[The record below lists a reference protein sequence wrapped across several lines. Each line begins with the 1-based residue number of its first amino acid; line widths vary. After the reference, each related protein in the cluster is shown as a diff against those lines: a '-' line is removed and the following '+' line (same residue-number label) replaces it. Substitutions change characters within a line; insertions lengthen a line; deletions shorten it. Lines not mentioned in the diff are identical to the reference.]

1 MSDILEREKADRPNK
16 EGSLRGIEKWKYPAD
31 YIIEN
36 NLDIEFLRN
45 D

>member
-1 MSDILEREKADRPNK
+1 MSILERERMNRPNN
-16 EGSLRGIEKWKYPAD
+16 EGMIRGIEKWKYPAD

>member
-1 MSDILEREKADRPNK
+1 MSILEREKLNRPTN
-16 EGSLRGIEKWKYPAD
+16 EGMIRGIEKKYPAD

>member
-1 MSDILEREKADRPNK
+1 MSILERERMNRPNN
-16 EGSLRGIEKWKYPAD
+16 EGSLRGIEKKYPAD